1 MPVMFFIV
9 SFPEQI
15 IRLIFERGAF
25 GPDSTAMTAELLSV
39 YNAGIGSA
47 LVVFMRPCGCAT
59 VGGCGGR
66 RPGRHSQCI
75 ARSDG
80 LRTAGRLDTRFG
92 YPRGAERP
100 EQRIGC
106 PRRSRCD
113 CRYDRTFGGR
123 RNPAHGSD
131 PECTETVLQ
140 FDMDEHIRFLLSLFG
155 RYLGLEHAGTD
166 VSAGSGGEY
175 PAGDGRLA
183 VSMHSDDVGK

>member
-25 GPDSTAMTAELLSV
+25 GPNSTAMTAELLSV

-47 LVVFMRPCGCAT
+47 LVVFMLPLWMCSCRWF
-59 VGGCGGR
+59 GGR

-80 LRTAGRLDTRFG
+80 LRAAGRLDTRFG

-131 PECTETVLQ
+131 PKCTGNGFTVRYGRAYPFFVIFVWPLS
-140 FDMDEHIRFLLSLFG
+140 RFGTCRYGCLSRKRG
-155 RYLGLEHAGTD
+155 RISCRRREAGGID
-166 VSAGSGGEY
+166 AQ
-175 PAGDGRLA
+175 R
-183 VSMHSDDVGK
+183 

>member
-39 YNAGIGSA
+39 YNACSCC
-47 LVVFMRPCGCAT
+47 PCGCAA

-106 PRRSRCD
+106 PGDPGAIAATIGRLAADETRRMEVI
-113 CRYDRTFGGR
+113 
-123 RNPAHGSD
+123 RNAR
-131 PECTETVLQ
+131 ETVLQ

-155 RYLGLEHAGTD
+155 RCLGLEHAGTD

>member
-1 MPVMFFIV
+1 MFFIV

-47 LVVFMRPCGCAT
+47 LVVFMLPLWMCSRRWLR
-59 VGGCGGR
+59 R

-106 PRRSRCD
+106 PGDPGAIAATIGRLAADETRRMEVI
-113 CRYDRTFGGR
+113 
-123 RNPAHGSD
+123 RNAR
-131 PECTETVLQ
+131 ETVLQ